1 MAQATDADRR
11 ADRKARKERER
22 KTRSSQPI
30 VPEDRM
36 ESGSGSDMDMVSIR
50 GGSPAPSILSL
61 ASTRFGAPPSV
72 VSDGYDTDRTIG
84 SIGTESD
91 QKEKKKEKS

>member
-22 KTRSSQPI
+22 KSRSSQPI

-36 ESGSGSDMDMVSIR
+36 ESGSGSDMDMVSLR
-50 GGSPAPSILSL
+50 GDSPTKYKSL
-61 ASTRFGAPPSV
+61 ASTSYVRQV
-72 VSDGYDTDRTIG
+72 L
-84 SIGTESD
+84 
-91 QKEKKKEKS
+91 